1 MFADAC
7 GAKQRDLRVRD
18 DDPAIGV
25 HGPDRGAHKA
35 KVYLWPS
42 EFLALVSCTDVPLEW
57 RRAFAVTT
65 YLYARAGEVNALTW
79 EDVDLERH
87 VAHIHQSVDRN
98 TGKLNPTKTSV
109 ARRMPIEPALVPLL
123 EVMHQQAKGSG
134 RVLAIDETDRKLSR
148 QLQRCLQIAKV
159 KRSELYVSD
168 ATRKA
173 ITFHD
178 LRATGITWCAVRGDD
193 PLKVKQ
199 RAGHATFSTTE
210 GYIREAENLR
220 DGFGDVFPALPESL
234 FGPMIGPSSTPT
246 SRNHRGN
253 GGGAGNRTLASGI
266 S

>member
-1 MFADAC
+1 MRLVPPRKFR
-7 GAKQRDLRVRD
+7 GGPTPPKERLAKDVTEGELIMELDRVKR
-18 DDPAIGV
+18 
-25 HGPDRGAHKA
+25 
-35 KVYLWPS
+35 
-42 EFLALVSCTDVPLEW
+42 LEW
-57 RRAFAVTT
+57 P
-65 YLYARAGEVNALTW
+65 E
-79 EDVDLERH
+79 
-87 VAHIHQSVDRN
+87 
-98 TGKLNPTKTSV
+98 
-109 ARRMPIEPALVPLL
+109 
-123 EVMHQQAKGSG
+123 
-134 RVLAIDETDRKLSR
+134 AIVDETDRKLSR

-193 PLKVKQ
+193 PLKIKQ
-199 RAGHATFSTTE
+199 RGGHATFSTTE

-253 GGGAGNRTLASGI
+253 GGGAGNRIRREIQRNTWGFALFAHLASSSRPSI
-266 S
+266 A